1 MPLSMGDLIRLS
13 KRKRRWL
20 GAITATVV
28 TTLMALSALPSAEA
42 QSCTLQDATQWQLA
56 LNDPAEEQSPAYIRR
71 VTEAFLEA
79 CPERPE
85 FFDASRIAGI
95 AAADM
100 GDAPGATQHFTN
112 AGRMRNLQSNFYAM
126 GSFLAEGKDRAAWRI
141 RDQVVERWR
150 SRLERSPQVSLTPL
164 PQKHGMIY
172 QVRFDTPD
180 RETKLR
186 MAWVAVPYGPGWPAS
201 LGFSSERM
209 RLALRRT
216 SSGSSVSGLEFID
229 LNRCLGR
236 RTLGEIKQPIS
247 PQMYHDTALSSL
259 NAYLA
264 DPDIP
269 RGRDKRDIQICVW
282 PARLLPGP
290 PKRAG

>member
-1 MPLSMGDLIRLS
+1 MGDQKRLS

-20 GAITATVV
+20 GAITATAV
-28 TTLMALSALPSAEA
+28 TTLMALSALSSAEA

-79 CPERPE
+79 CPQRPE
-85 FFDASRIAGI
+85 YYDASRIAGI

-100 GDAPGATQHFTN
+100 ADAPAATQHFTN
-112 AGRMRNLQSNFYAM
+112 AGPMRNLLSNFYAM
-126 GSFLAEGKDRAAWRI
+126 GSFLAIGEGRTAWRI

-150 SRLERSPQVSLTPL
+150 SRLERNSRVSLTPL
-164 PQKHGMIY
+164 PQKQGMIY
-172 QVRFDTPD
+172 QVRFETPD

-186 MAWVAVPYGPGWPAS
+186 EAWVAVPFGPGWPAS

-216 SSGSSVSGLEFID
+216 STGSALSGLEFID

-236 RTLGEIKQPIS
+236 RTLGEIEDPIS
-247 PQMYHDTALSSL
+247 AQMYHDKALSSL

-264 DPDIP
+264 DPDVP
-269 RGRDKRDIQICVW
+269 RGRDKREIQICVW
-282 PARLLPGP
+282 PSRLLPGP
-290 PKRAG
+290 PKRLD